1 MENKI
6 KLKKKIPRVLA
17 GKSNSRV
24 IGITGKE
31 NRNTGEKEISKD
43 IILQNSLELKAIH
56 FQTKQTHIM
65 PNRSNEE

>member
-1 MENKI
+1 M
-6 KLKKKIPRVLA
+6 A